1 MTGGEGHGVV
11 TARAQTQGRDV
22 NWEDIIIDAASS
34 DTGMRR
40 SNNQD
45 SYSIVRASNID
56 AWRHRGH
63 LFVVADGMGAHAVGE
78 LASKMACDNIPHNYN
93 KTKTGNQADAIV
105 KAYKEVGTLIHS
117 RATANK
123 EFQGMGTTASTL
135 ILLPEGALIAHV
147 GDSRIYRIRNGVIH
161 QLTFDH
167 SLVWELVRRQHL
179 NAEDA
184 NLKVPKNVIT
194 RSLGP
199 DPQVEVDVEGVL
211 AVEPNDAYLLCSDGL
226 SGPVTD
232 PEMGVFAGNFHPKDA
247 CRYLMNLAN
256 LRGGLDNITVMILR
270 IGPWVEPD
278 SAEHATT
285 APSTTSATNGKT
297 GGGLKSMLGK
307 LLHHGHRSQAPA
319 TVEDRPYRTASS
331 PLTEEFVDQLSELT
345 RRVQAAAVEQAW
357 SLDWTLF
364 AKYRRQEGEARAAG
378 NLRKALRNVGEMME
392 LLGKAARFHRK
403 SAGSN

>member
-1 MTGGEGHGVV
+1 
-11 TARAQTQGRDV
+11 
-22 NWEDIIIDAASS
+22 
-34 DTGMRR
+34 
-40 SNNQD
+40 
-45 SYSIVRASNID
+45 
-56 AWRHRGH
+56 
-63 LFVVADGMGAHAVGE
+63 
-78 LASKMACDNIPHNYN
+78 
-93 KTKTGNQADAIV
+93 
-105 KAYKEVGTLIHS
+105 
-117 RATANK
+117 
-123 EFQGMGTTASTL
+123 
-135 ILLPEGALIAHV
+135 
-147 GDSRIYRIRNGVIH
+147 
-161 QLTFDH
+161 
-167 SLVWELVRRQHL
+167 
-179 NAEDA
+179 
-184 NLKVPKNVIT
+184 
-194 RSLGP
+194 
-199 DPQVEVDVEGVL
+199 
-211 AVEPNDAYLLCSDGL
+211 
-226 SGPVTD
+226 
-232 PEMGVFAGNFHPKDA
+232 
-247 CRYLMNLAN
+247 
-256 LRGGLDNITVMILR
+256 MILR

-331 PLTEEFVDQLSELT
+331 PLTEDFVDQLSELT